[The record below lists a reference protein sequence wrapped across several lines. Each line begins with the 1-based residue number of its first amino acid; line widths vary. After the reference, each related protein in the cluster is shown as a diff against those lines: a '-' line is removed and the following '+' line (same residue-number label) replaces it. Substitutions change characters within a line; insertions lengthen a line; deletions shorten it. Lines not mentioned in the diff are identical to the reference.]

1 MTKAHHWRPA
11 ALLLLAAL
19 SLGGCAGPVSTD
31 ALEDVPSTGTSTPT
45 SPTPTPPAPSETA
58 TPSPEPTV
66 PAVTYDRIPS
76 RVPLTCD
83 ELVPPAAAGAAI
95 NIPAEQVTPFD
106 NPLADGSAAQLQAGV
121 LDCNW
126 RGVEDAE
133 ANYQFM
139 KISVLPDATKN
150 FRDFVKAFASDRE
163 NSGLLGKSSYLDCTI
178 SEDQRSCSGAF
189 VVDGYWVEFDS
200 TGPAPTEED
209 KPEYAAA
216 LALGTVIQGTLGT
229 AGPPLAA
236 FEVPQGS
243 APLWDSCSALDANK
257 KFRKKLKST
266 GLTAPEQDNNEGPFV
281 LFTVA
286 WNRADFGSCVWR
298 HDDTYSTPTGQV
310 RQTSVWI
317 LPGGGWAWE
326 ELRDGDLA
334 RPGAELVAIDGADE
348 AVVYCNDDV
357 TGCSIIALV
366 DGSFV
371 SFDVDYDDPDGG
383 LGAEAAVRA
392 GANFLFPRIVA
403 G

>member
-11 ALLLLAAL
+11 ALLLVAAL

-31 ALEDVPSTGTSTPT
+31 ALEDVPSAGTSTPT
-45 SPTPTPPAPSETA
+45 SPAP
-58 TPSPEPTV
+58 TPSPEPT
-66 PAVTYDRIPS
+66 ASAIAYDRIPS
-76 RVPLTCD
+76 RVPLSCD
-83 ELVPPAAAGAAI
+83 ELVPPADVAAAI
-95 NIPAEQVTPFD
+95 NIPAEQVTPFVY
-106 NPLADGSAAQLQAGV
+106 PLADGFAAELQGGV
-121 LDCNW
+121 LMCDW
-126 RGVEDAE
+126 TDAGTTE
-133 ANYQFM
+133 FIDSPENLLDVA
-139 KISVLPDATKN
+139 VLPDAKRN
-150 FRDFVKAFASDRE
+150 FRDFVDALASDRD
-163 NSGLLGKSSYLDCTI
+163 NSGLLGKSSYLEC
-178 SEDQRSCSGAF
+178 SVYEDLRSCSGAF

-229 AGPPLAA
+229 ASPPLAA

-298 HDDTYSTPTGQV
+298 HDDTYSTPAGQV

-383 LGAEAAVRA
+383 LGAESAVRA